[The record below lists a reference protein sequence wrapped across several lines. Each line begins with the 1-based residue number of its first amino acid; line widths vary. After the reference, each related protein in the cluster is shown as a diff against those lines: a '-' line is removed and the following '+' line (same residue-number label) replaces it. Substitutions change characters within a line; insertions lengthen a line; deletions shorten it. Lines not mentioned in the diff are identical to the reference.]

1 MRRIQTSSGRLE
13 PGYLDEPAPIVRP
26 REQGCLYNA
35 PVLYSDYEL
44 LNRVRGPFSPWAG
57 RHLTVDV
64 GQVRPAVGV
73 GMVDYASRLVTFQ
86 TVVESKKVFRREDV
100 RRLDASARVRGMRAL
115 VLHVYGRMDL
125 GHGPIRDR
133 AAEPA
138 AALAGKRGA
147 GVFVDIPEH
156 VLRDVGGG

>member
-1 MRRIQTSSGRLE
+1 MRRIQTSSGQLE

-26 REQGCLYNA
+26 REQGCLDYA
-35 PVLYSDYEL
+35 PILHPDYEL
-44 LNRVRGPFSPWAG
+44 LDRVRGPISPGAG
-57 RHLTVDV
+57 RHPAVDV

-73 GMVDYASRLVTFQ
+73 GMIDYASRLVTIQ
-86 TVVESKKVFRREDV
+86 TFADSKQIIRREDV

-115 VLHVYGRMDL
+115 VLHVYGGMDP

-138 AALAGKRGA
+138 TALAGKRGA
-147 GVFVDIPEH
+147 GVLVYAGEH
-156 VLRDVGGG
+156 VLRDVDGG